1 VAAAASNS
9 PLRLAARGIHKRYN
23 VPVLTDFDFTLVAGE
38 VHALVGSNGAG
49 KSTFARILCGLTPA
63 SAGTLQLDGMPYD
76 PASKSAATAAGV
88 VMVLQELNL
97 IPTLSVAENLSFEDL
112 PARFGF
118 IDRAELRQRA
128 RAALALV
135 GLDHLDPD
143 QPAGALGVGQ
153 QQLVEIAA
161 ALTRE
166 CRVLILDEP
175 SAALTAT
182 EAEELFARIRDLQ
195 AQGVAV
201 IYVSHRMDEIRRI
214 ADRVT
219 VLRDG
224 RHIATHEAKQL
235 DLDELIREMAGSA
248 LAAAGA
254 KTKSKSATPATG
266 HRSPEALAVRGLNAP
281 PLLHDINLQV
291 HAGEI
296 VGIAGLV
303 GAGRTELLR
312 AIYGA
317 DPIASG
323 QIELA
328 GKVTAIPD
336 PTAAVRAGIGMVPE
350 DRKADGLLLPQS
362 ILANTTLASHD
373 RLSRHGWMDTSAA
386 RRTTLETTT
395 AMALKYDDLDQPVSE
410 LSGGNQQKAVIARWL
425 LRDTAVLLLDEP
437 TRGVD
442 AAAKESIYELM
453 AALAARGKAL
463 LMVSSELPELMA
475 NCDRILVM
483 STGRIVGEFTP
494 ADWSEERITAAA
506 FAGHMNT

>member
-1 VAAAASNS
+1 MPGDLSS
-9 PLRLAARGIHKRYN
+9 STPRLAARGLHKRYN
-23 VPVLTDFDFTLVAGE
+23 VPVLTDFDFTLEAGE

-63 SAGTLQLDGMPYD
+63 SAGTLQLDGVPYA
-76 PASKSAATAAGV
+76 PSSKSHATANGV

-97 IPTLSVAENLSFEDL
+97 IPTLSVAENLGFEDL

-118 IDRAELRQRA
+118 IDRPELRRRA

-135 GLDHLDPD
+135 GLSHIDPD
-143 QPAGALGVGQ
+143 QPAGELGVGQ

-182 EAEELFARIRDLQ
+182 ETEELFARIRDLQ
-195 AQGVAV
+195 AKGVAI
-201 IYVSHRMDEIRRI
+201 IYVSHRMDEIRSI

-224 RHIATHEAKQL
+224 RHIATHAAKEL
-235 DLDELIREMAGSA
+235 DVTELIREMAGHA
-248 LAAAGA
+248 QVI
-254 KTKSKSATPATG
+254 KTSNRVSGRTATV
-266 HRSPEALAVRGLNAP
+266 ALAVHHLSAA
-281 PLLHDINLQV
+281 PLLQDINLQV

-296 VGIAGLV
+296 VGLAGLV

-312 AIYGA
+312 TIYGA
-317 DPIASG
+317 DPMTSG
-323 QIELA
+323 HIELH
-328 GKVTAIPD
+328 GKRASIPD
-336 PTAAVRAGIGMVPE
+336 PAAAVNAGIGMVPE
-350 DRKADGLLLPQS
+350 DRKTDGLLLPQS

-373 RLSRHGWMDTSAA
+373 RLSHRGWMNEAQS
-386 RRTTLETTT
+386 RQTTLEVTS
-395 AMALKYDDLDQPVSE
+395 AMALKYDDLDQPVTE

-425 LRDTAVLLLDEP
+425 LRDTSVLLLDEP

-442 AAAKESIYELM
+442 AAAKDSIYKLM
-453 AALAARGKAL
+453 ADLAARGKAL

-494 ADWSEERITAAA
+494 DDWSEERITAAA
-506 FAGHMNT
+506 FAGHMGTPQS

>member
-1 VAAAASNS
+1 M
-9 PLRLAARGIHKRYN
+9 HKRYN
-23 VPVLTDFDFTLVAGE
+23 VPVLTDFDFTLEAGE

-63 SAGTLQLDGMPYD
+63 SAGSLQLDGETYTPE
-76 PASKSAATAAGV
+76 SKAHATANGI

-97 IPTLSVAENLSFEDL
+97 IPTLSVAENLGFESL

-118 IDRAELRQRA
+118 IDRKELRQRA

-135 GLDHLDPD
+135 GLAHVDPD
-143 QPAGALGVGQ
+143 QPAGELGVGQ

-182 EAEELFARIRDLQ
+182 ETEELFTRIRDLQ
-195 AQGVAV
+195 AKGVAI

-224 RHIATHEAKQL
+224 RHIATHATKDL
-235 DLDELIREMAGSA
+235 DIDELIREMAGHA
-248 LAAAGA
+248 QVI
-254 KTKSKSATPATG
+254 KSTAHVSTTTADV
-266 HRSPEALAVRGLNAP
+266 ALAVHELNAP
-281 PLLHDINLQV
+281 PFLQDIGLKV

-317 DPIASG
+317 DPITSG
-323 QIELA
+323 SIELH
-328 GKVTAIPD
+328 GNLTAIAN

-350 DRKADGLLLPQS
+350 DRKADGLMLPQS

-373 RLSRHGWMDTSAA
+373 RLSRHGWMDTAEA
-386 RRTTLETTT
+386 RRTTLATTA
-395 AMALKYDDLDQPVSE
+395 AMALKYDGLEQPVAE

-425 LRDTAVLLLDEP
+425 LRDTSVLLLDEP

-442 AAAKESIYELM
+442 AAAKDSIYQLM
-453 AALAARGKAL
+453 AELAARGKAL
-463 LMVSSELPELMA
+463 LMVSSELPELMT

-483 STGRIVGEFTP
+483 STGRIIGEFTP
-494 ADWSEERITAAA
+494 DNWSEANITAAA
-506 FAGHMNT
+506 FAGHMDPAETRPS